1 MNSLETDTPP
11 AIARITVVLIIGLI
25 VGFVVWAS
33 YAVVDELA
41 RGDGKV
47 IPVSKTQIIQSSES
61 GVVQEIAVSLGERV
75 SKGQLLIR
83 LDDTTTTSSLEETQA
98 RIQAYRAQVARLD
111 IEISDIR
118 GGQFVCPEEV
128 LQSNPNTCLNEM
140 ELLEARREN
149 FNKKYQVLA
158 VRKQQQ
164 IDDLNRATARADG
177 LVQLAA
183 VLNKERE
190 KIAPLV
196 ARKLHSELNLIQLDR
211 QIVEQDVEIK
221 TVQQEI
227 PLIRSS
233 IEEAEL
239 QLEEHDL
246 QFRQEA
252 RRERNEILAEIA
264 VLTATIKG
272 ASDRVR
278 RTDIRSPVEG
288 EVNTLEVNTIGA
300 FVQPGTAVA
309 GIVPTTETLLV
320 EARISPKDIAFI
332 QPGQEA
338 TVKLTAY
345 DFSIFGGIKG
355 TVSNV
360 SADSIVDQ
368 ETGETYYNVR
378 IKTEQNQIGKDG
390 EQYDIRIGMVASVD
404 ILTGRKTVLEY
415 LLKPII
421 KARSE
426 ALTER

>member
-1 MNSLETDTPP
+1 MNSTDRDTPP
-11 AIARITVVLIIGLI
+11 FIARTTVFLIIGLM

-41 RGDGKV
+41 RGEGKV
-47 IPVSKTQIIQSSES
+47 IPVSKTQIIQSSEA
-61 GVVQEIAVSLGERV
+61 GIVQEIAVTLGERV
-75 SKGQLLIR
+75 AKGQLLIR
-83 LDDTTTTSSLEETQA
+83 LDDTTTSSSLEETQA

-111 IEISDIR
+111 IEIDNIEE
-118 GGQFVCPEEV
+118 GDFQCPEPV
-128 LQSNPNTCLNEM
+128 LEITPATCKNEAD
-140 ELLEARREN
+140 LLAARREN
-149 FNKKYQVLA
+149 YTKKHQVLA
-158 VRKQQQ
+158 IRQQQ
-164 IDDLNRATARADG
+164 KVDEFNRAAARADG
-177 LVQLAA
+177 LLRLTE
-183 VLNKERE
+183 VLSRERD

-196 ARKLHSELNLIQLDR
+196 ERKLHSELHLIQLDR
-211 QIVEQDVEIK
+211 QIIEQELEIATVE
-221 TVQQEI
+221 QEI
-227 PLIRSS
+227 PLLKSS
-233 IEEAEL
+233 IQEAEL
-239 QLEEHDL
+239 QLEEHAL
-246 QFRQEA
+246 QFKQEA

-345 DFSIFGGIKG
+345 DFSIFGGVKG
-355 TVSNV
+355 IVSNV
-360 SADSIVDQ
+360 SADSIVDP

-378 IKTEQNQIGKDG
+378 IETEENQIGKDG
-390 EQYDIRIGMVASVD
+390 EAYDIRIGMVATVD
-404 ILTGRKTVLEY
+404 ILTGRKTILEY

-421 KARSE
+421 KAQSE